1 MRGEPG
7 FFDVDDR
14 LRRLSDL
21 GDQLEAFGSAVDFEI
36 FRADLDEALG
46 YRIGPQ
52 GGRPP
57 FDPVL
62 MFKILVI
69 QSANNLSDER
79 AEFLINDRLSFMR
92 FLGLGLSDRVPDA
105 RTIWLFREKLTKAGA
120 IRGLF
125 GRFDAVLRSA
135 GYIAMSGQIIDASL
149 VAAPKQRNTEDEK
162 KAIKEGRVPEHWK
175 ARPGKLRQKDRDAR
189 WTVKYSK
196 AKERPDG
203 SKPPVDIAIPGFGY
217 QNHIGIDRGFG
228 LIRTWFA
235 SPLVVVLLA
244 RPLLGERIGVHRLAA
259 VLVGFAG
266 VLVVTRPGLGG
277 LHAAALLAMGAACCN
292 ALYSI
297 ATRLVAAHDSS
308 ETTLFYTG
316 LVGSLVFLPVLPFVW
331 AWPTAPLTWLLL
343 AALGTF
349 GALGHWLLILAHRRA
364 PRLGAGPVLLRP
376 AAMGHRPGLSRLRRN
391 PRPLDTRR
399 RRHRHGIGPL
409 PGRTRALASAGHV
422 VGRGW
427 LARDLSPAIPLAGG
441 QAGAMSSPILT
452 RPPRSISTYTPRSL
466 WPNARRSSSGTLQS
480 RSAVSGFTW
489 VAAQRWVRIRTRPR
503 TPPRSISR
511 PTQSNSSQ
519 GLDPEK

>member
-36 FRADLDEALG
+36 FRTDLDEALS

-228 LIRTWFA
+228 LIRTWM
-235 SPLVVVLLA
+235 
-244 RPLLGERIGVHRLAA
+244 
-259 VLVGFAG
+259 
-266 VLVVTRPGLGG
+266 VT
-277 LHAAALLAMGAACCN
+277 HAAAYEGARLREGLLDQRNTAAVVWADSAYQSAANEEHLARNGFVSRIHRKKPPRKPMPKRTRRANVEKSKVRSRVEHVFAEQKSRMG
-292 ALYSI
+292 LFVRTIGI
-297 ATRLVAAHDSS
+297 ARATTKIGMANLVYN
-308 ETTLFYTG
+308 LKR
-316 LVGSLVFLPVLPFVW
+316 LVFLEKC
-331 AWPTAPLTWLLL
+331 
-343 AALGTF
+343 
-349 GALGHWLLILAHRRA
+349 
-364 PRLGAGPVLLRP
+364 
-376 AAMGHRPGLSRLRRN
+376 
-391 PRPLDTRR
+391 
-399 RRHRHGIGPL
+399 
-409 PGRTRALASAGHV
+409 
-422 VGRGW
+422 
-427 LARDLSPAIPLAGG
+427 
-441 QAGAMSSPILT
+441 
-452 RPPRSISTYTPRSL
+452 
-466 WPNARRSSSGTLQS
+466 
-480 RSAVSGFTW
+480 AV
-489 VAAQRWVRIRTRPR
+489 A
-503 TPPRSISR
+503 
-511 PTQSNSSQ
+511 
-519 GLDPEK
+519 